1 MKHDCKQ
8 TEPLLSGYLEGELTQ
23 SERQRVDLILEDCE
37 ACAGTLEEMKELR
50 QQEGSMNCESMTTE
64 GKRKLRRGAEEG
76 AGASLGQW
84 LFLGGVLLVYGTGAY
99 LLCVELVTD
108 AKFAETGNEEDKF
121 PMLMR
126 IGVPALLLGLGILFF
141 TVLFQRIRAAKAD
154 KYTDVK
160 I

>member
-1 MKHDCKQ
+1 MKHDCKE

-23 SERQRVDLILEDCE
+23 SARQRVDVILEDCK
-37 ACAGTLEEMKELR
+37 ACAGTLEELQ

-99 LLCVELVTD
+99 LLCVELVAD

-126 IGVPALLLGLGILFF
+126 IGVPTLLLGLGILFF
-141 TVLFQRIRAAKAD
+141 TVLFQRIRAAKTD

>member
-1 MKHDCKQ
+1 MKHDCKE
-8 TEPLLSGYLEGELTQ
+8 TESLLSGYLEGELTQ
-23 SERQRVDLILEDCE
+23 SERQRVDLILEDCT

-64 GKRKLRRGAEEG
+64 GKRKLRRGAETG

-126 IGVPALLLGLGILFF
+126 IGVPTLLLGLGILFF
-141 TVLFQRIRAAKAD
+141 TVLFQRIRAAKTD